1 MIKQMKLS
9 QNFVDSLVKIYQF
22 VLETSMEGNECILD
36 WVDLLCCKCHKI
48 NLNCGGICT
57 DCPD

>member
-9 QNFVDSLVKIYQF
+9 QNFVDSLVKRYQF

-36 WVDLLCCKCHKI
+36 WVDLLCYKSHKI